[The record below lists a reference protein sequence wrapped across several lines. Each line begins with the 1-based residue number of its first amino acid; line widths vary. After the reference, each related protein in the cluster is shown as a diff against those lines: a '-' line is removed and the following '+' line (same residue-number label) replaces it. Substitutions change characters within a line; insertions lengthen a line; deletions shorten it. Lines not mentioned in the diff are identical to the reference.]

1 MESVKKTLETRL
13 QENTSAEVRLRFADD
28 GTAVPRWRR
37 AAGRGAAH
45 DTPAMVNSVSITLR
59 IITLH
64 SHRST
69 RYHYSIHCNVII
81 ISCTAQHSLQC
92 GTQRCKRRT

>member
-37 AAGRGAAH
+37 AAERSAAH
-45 DTPAMVNSVSITLR
+45 DTPPVVNSVSITFTM
-59 IITLH
+59 ITLH

-69 RYHYSIHCNVII
+69 R
-81 ISCTAQHSLQC
+81 
-92 GTQRCKRRT
+92 